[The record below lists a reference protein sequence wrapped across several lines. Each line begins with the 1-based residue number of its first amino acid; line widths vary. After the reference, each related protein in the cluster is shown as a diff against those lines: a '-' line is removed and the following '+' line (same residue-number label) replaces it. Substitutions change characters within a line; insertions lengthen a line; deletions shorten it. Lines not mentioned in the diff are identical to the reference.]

1 MPHVAQTNPTDF
13 DDSDLTLRLAEH
25 GMGLSL
31 AALPAD
37 TVEAA
42 RHCLMDWLG
51 VTLAGSTEPLAKIMR
66 EEAADE
72 GGAPQATILGGG
84 VGKTSA
90 LQAALVNGAT
100 GHALDYDDVNLTMIG
115 HPTAAVAPA
124 ILALAEKNG
133 LSGAALLTALIAGI
147 ETECRI
153 GAMMN
158 ESHYNAGWHATGTVG
173 TFGAAAGAA
182 HLLGLDAEACAR
194 AMGIAGTQA
203 AGLKAMFGTMC
214 KPFHAGKAAAN
225 GLYAAQLSS
234 RGFES
239 RTDVLECEQGFADTQ
254 TADYDPAA
262 ALAELGETFHTRNV
276 LFKYHAA
283 CYGTHA
289 AIEAA
294 SNLKRAHNIDPAN
307 VAEIEI
313 GVRDTLLK
321 MCNIQEP
328 VTGLEG
334 KFSLRFTAAMALL
347 GENTGLIAN
356 YNEDKVQEAEI
367 VELRDR
373 ITVVHNQDMG
383 KAGAAMKIAMKDGSV
398 HSIHTDVE
406 TPEPDL
412 DRQWARLSD
421 KFCDMAGPVIGAAKA
436 DRVVD
441 IIAGLESAKDVNEL
455 TSLCQG

>member
-1 MPHVAQTNPTDF
+1 MSQAAQSQAF
-13 DDSDLTLRLAEH
+13 DDSDLTLRLAEYA
-25 GMGLSL
+25 MGLSL
-31 AALPAD
+31 DDLPAE

-51 VTLAGSTEPLAKIMR
+51 VTLAGSKEPLAKIMR
-66 EEAADE
+66 DEAMEE
-72 GGAPQATILGGG
+72 GGNPQATILGGG
-84 VGKTSA
+84 GQTSA

-124 ILALAEKNG
+124 ILALAEKNA
-133 LSGAALLTALIAGI
+133 LSGKELLTALIAGI
-147 ETECRI
+147 EIECRV

-182 HLLGLDAEACAR
+182 HLLGMDAEACAR
-194 AMGIAGTQA
+194 ALGIAGTQA

-225 GLYAAQLSS
+225 GLYAAQLAS

-254 TADYDPAA
+254 TTEYDPAA
-262 ALAELGETFHTRNV
+262 ALAEMGTVFHTRNV

-307 VAEIEI
+307 VAEVEI

-334 KFSLRFTAAMALL
+334 KFSLRFTTAMALL

-356 YNEDKVQEAEI
+356 YNVAKVQDAEI

-373 ITVVHNQDMG
+373 IKVVNNQDMG
-383 KAGAAMKIAMKDGSV
+383 KAGAAMKISMKDGSV
-398 HSIHTDVE
+398 HQISIDVE

-412 DRQWARLSD
+412 KRQWSRLSD
-421 KFCDMAGPVIGAAKA
+421 KFRDMAGPVIGGAKA

-441 IIAGLESAKDVNEL
+441 MVAGLEIIGNVREF
-455 TSLCQG
+455 TRLCEG

>member
-1 MPHVAQTNPTDF
+1 MSQAAQSQAF
-13 DDSDLTLRLAEH
+13 DDSDLTLRLAEYA
-25 GMGLSL
+25 MGLSL
-31 AALPAD
+31 DDLPAE

-51 VTLAGSTEPLAKIMR
+51 VTLAGSKEPLAKIMR
-66 EEAADE
+66 DEAVEE
-72 GGAPQATILGGG
+72 GGNPQATILGGG
-84 VGKTSA
+84 GQTSA

-124 ILALAEKNG
+124 ILALAEKNA
-133 LSGAALLTALIAGI
+133 LSGKELLTALIAGI
-147 ETECRI
+147 EIECRV

-182 HLLGLDAEACAR
+182 HLLGMDAEACAR
-194 AMGIAGTQA
+194 ALGIAGTQA

-225 GLYAAQLSS
+225 GLYAAQLAS

-254 TADYDPAA
+254 TTEYDPAA
-262 ALAELGETFHTRNV
+262 ALAEMGTVFHTRNV

-307 VAEIEI
+307 VAEVEI

-334 KFSLRFTAAMALL
+334 KFSLRFTTAMALL

-356 YNEDKVQEAEI
+356 YNVAKVQDAEI

-373 ITVVHNQDMG
+373 IKVVNNQDMG
-383 KAGAAMKIAMKDGSV
+383 KAGAAMKISMKDGSV
-398 HSIHTDVE
+398 HQISIDVE

-412 DRQWARLSD
+412 KRQWSRLSD
-421 KFCDMAGPVIGAAKA
+421 KFRDMAGPVIGGAKA

-441 IIAGLESAKDVNEL
+441 MVAGLEIIGNVREF
-455 TSLCQG
+455 TRLCEG